1 MQNDFSSLKSMII
14 NNDNKSLGSM
24 VSVSSAVKCFCMFD
38 RNDYV
43 HTMKEAIGFSDKS
56 LKKYYNH
63 KYPIIVVL
71 YSPT

>member
-1 MQNDFSSLKSMII
+1 
-14 NNDNKSLGSM
+14 M

-56 LKKYYNH
+56 LNKYYNR
-63 KYPIIVVL
+63 ITTIGIAITIASIL
-71 YSPT
+71 

>member
-1 MQNDFSSLKSMII
+1 MII

-24 VSVSSAVKCFCMFD
+24 VSVSSVVKCFQLFE

-56 LKKYYNH
+56 LKH
-63 KYPIIVVL
+63 ISIV
-71 YSPT
+71 SQP

>member
-1 MQNDFSSLKSMII
+1 MII

-24 VSVSSAVKCFCMFD
+24 VSVSSVVKCFQLFE

-56 LKKYYNH
+56 LKKYYNRITTIGIAITI
-63 KYPIIVVL
+63 PNIL
-71 YSPT
+71 S